1 MAIADSEYIGVSE
14 LAAAVGAALSEI
26 AEADRRMKSGAT
38 EIPSERT
45 IRFYLEKGLLPKPS
59 KRLGQ
64 TLVFGRVHLL
74 QLLVIKK
81 LQADGVPLSVIPDV
95 LKKKGK
101 TETQL
106 EELLGGSD
114 DPDRSDEEASFL
126 EEADTTLRSVASQ
139 IADASPTS
147 FASEGYEGSEVPNQR
162 RRVSRFSVEPPKT
175 RHAEPVQPTEL
186 PIAQTTPPAS
196 ETKSFLRSLLSR
208 STRSASPQ
216 RTGEESELE
225 IQFSLMTAQEPE
237 RWTRHEVADGLEI
250 NISERYKPPADEQG
264 KKKLLETLRKILF
277 ERGAGSGK
285 R

>member
-1 MAIADSEYIGVSE
+1 MAIGDAEYIGVSE

-45 IRFYLEKGLLPKPS
+45 IRFYLEKGLLPKPK

-95 LKKKGK
+95 LNKKGK

-114 DPDRSDEEASFL
+114 DLDRSDEEASFVD
-126 EEADTTLRSVASQ
+126 EADTTLRSVASQ

-147 FASEGYEGSEVPNQR
+147 FASEGYEGSEIPNQR

-186 PIAQTTPPAS
+186 PLVQATPPAS

-208 STRSASPQ
+208 SPRSESPQ
-216 RTGEESELE
+216 SAQRSGEESELE
-225 IQFSLMTAQEPE
+225 IQFSLMTAPEPA
-237 RWTRHEVADGLEI
+237 RWTRHTPADGLEI
-250 NISERYKPPADEQG
+250 NISDHYEPPTDEHG
-264 KKKLLETLRKILF
+264 KAKLIETLRKILF
-277 ERGAGSGK
+277 ER
-285 R
+285 